1 MKVIEVG
8 DEYIDLNG
16 DVYYG
21 DIYDSNKVFDF
32 FCNFLKQGINFD
44 LDVVFILN
52 SEKVFSKEG
61 NINNISREFEG
72 IIPKGK
78 HTFTYEEVEDGRTIL
93 YAAPT
98 KMIKLCNDISKKFN
112 LSIIGIDHFESSL
125 IKYINKKSESETDL
139 LINFKSGSTVFSVVK
154 DGVLK
159 LQTTIKNNKTNDLPG
174 SASRIIKYYS
184 DKNKNEHIK
193 KIIVVGNKINDSFEG
208 EEISQKLSLA
218 TLVISR
224 EEVYESYEKGQVDFG
239 INTHK
244 PKKVKTLNFT
254 IITVLLVFILI
265 IIIPSLKGYLYIIS
279 QKKEIQGD
287 FDAISDI
294 LWIMDAEKEAKEEL
308 EIAKKYEAIV
318 DSLPEDVNDIRI
330 KKEQDRIIITGNY
343 ITDLPENSIID
354 ICEGDVEFFY
364 GEGGIFEIVFE
375 TGCAND

>member
-8 DEYIDLNG
+8 DAYIDLNG
-16 DVYYG
+16 EVYYG

-32 FCNFLKQGINFD
+32 FCNFLKQGKNFD

-61 NINNISREFEG
+61 SINDISKEFEG

-78 HTFTYEEVEDGRTIL
+78 YTFTYEEVEDGRTIL
-93 YAAPT
+93 YAAPN

-112 LSIIGIDHFESSL
+112 LSILGIDHFESSL
-125 IKYINKKSESETDL
+125 IKYIKKNSESETDL
-139 LINFKSGSTVFSVVK
+139 IINFKSGSTVFSVVK

-159 LQTTIKNNKTNDLPG
+159 LQTTIKKNKTNDLPG

-193 KIIVVGNKINDSFEG
+193 KIIVVGNKINDSFES

-218 TLVISR
+218 TMVISG
-224 EEVYESYEKGQVDFG
+224 EEVCEFYEKGQVDFG

-244 PKKVKTLNFT
+244 PKKVKTLNLT
-254 IITVLLVFILI
+254 IITVLVVFILI
-265 IIIPSLKGYLYIIS
+265 IIIPSLKGYLYIVS

-294 LWIMDAEKEAKEEL
+294 VWIMDAEKEAKEEL

-318 DSLPEDVNDIRI
+318 DSLPEDVNDITI

-343 ITDLPENSIID
+343 ITGLPENSIID

-364 GEGGIFEIVFE
+364 GEDGTFEIVFE
-375 TGCAND
+375 AGF